1 MALIAAALTAYERA
15 GRQAAA
21 AGRAVAASAW
31 RRALRPRLGEPVKF
45 EAEHGGRTVRV
56 EVTGAGGPLHARH
69 RGRRR
74 VTVDARQTVEG
85 IWSILVD
92 GASYVADVT
101 ERDDRLRGRRRGRA
115 LHDPGRG
122 GVALPHPHPRGATGA
137 ERGQV
142 LKAPMPGKVTLVE
155 VTVGQTVAP
164 GDGLIVLEAMKMEN
178 EFKAAVAGTVK
189 EIRVQAG
196 QAVNPGDVLVVIE

>member
-1 MALIAAALTAYERA
+1 
-15 GRQAAA
+15 
-21 AGRAVAASAW
+21 
-31 RRALRPRLGEPVKF
+31 VKF
-45 EAEHGGRTVRV
+45 EAEHGGRTVPV
-56 EVTGAGGPLHARH
+56 EVTGGAGRYTLVIEGAT
-69 RGRRR
+69 

-85 IWSILVD
+85 IWSILWD

-101 ERDDRLRGRRRGRA
+101 ERE
-115 LHDPGRG
+115 
-122 GVALPHPHPRGATGA
+122 TGYA
-137 ERGQV
+137 VDVEGERYTIRVERGQV

-189 EIRVQAG
+189 EIRVEAG

>member
-1 MALIAAALTAYERA
+1 M
-15 GRQAAA
+15 
-21 AGRAVAASAW
+21 
-31 RRALRPRLGEPVKF
+31 KF
-45 EAEHGGRTVRV
+45 EAEHGGRTVPV
-56 EVTGAGGPLHARH
+56 EVTGGAGRYTLVIEGAP
-69 RGRRR
+69 

-85 IWSILVD
+85 IWSILWD

-101 ERDDRLRGRRRGRA
+101 ERETGYAVDVEGERYTIRVEEESRYLIRT
-115 LHDPGRG
+115 
-122 GVALPHPHPRGATGA
+122 RGATGA

-178 EFKAAVAGTVK
+178 EFKATVAGTVR
-189 EIRVQAG
+189 EIRVEAG

>member
-1 MALIAAALTAYERA
+1 M
-15 GRQAAA
+15 
-21 AGRAVAASAW
+21 
-31 RRALRPRLGEPVKF
+31 KF
-45 EAEHGGRTVRV
+45 EAEHGGRTVPV
-56 EVTGAGGPLHARH
+56 EVTGGAGRYTLVIEGVT
-69 RGRRR
+69 

-85 IWSILVD
+85 IWSILWD

-101 ERDDRLRGRRRGRA
+101 ERETGYAVDVEGERYTIRVEEESRYLIRT
-115 LHDPGRG
+115 
-122 GVALPHPHPRGATGA
+122 RGATGA

-178 EFKAAVAGTVK
+178 ELRAATAGTVRSV
-189 EIRVQAG
+189 RVGPGEAVEKG
-196 QAVNPGDVLVVIE
+196 QVLVEFEPAS